1 MRKTLFPYIIA
12 AVMLAVLAAGLHAR
26 GGMEKVTRAEFLMD
40 TLVQSTVFAREASQ
54 GQHALE
60 AAYQEMFRLER
71 LLDRHHPGSEVT
83 QINRAAGREPVP
95 VSPET
100 LLIIEQALEYAVL
113 TGGAFDITV
122 GPLLRLW
129 RFTDAGGRVP
139 SAESLQAAAALVD
152 FRQVVADRQAGSVF
166 LRKNGA
172 EIDLGGIAKGFV
184 VDRAVEVLLRSGIS
198 SASVDAGG
206 DIRLLGAKPDGSP
219 WRIGVR
225 HPRERRGIIAV
236 LELEG
241 CAVVTSGDYERYF
254 LYGEVRYHH
263 LLDPATGRPA
273 GGLVSVTVVAPEA
286 TTADALSTAVF
297 VLGRERGLALIESLP
312 GIEALLV
319 TAELEVVYSSGLAGK
334 VTVSP

>member
-1 MRKTLFPYIIA
+1 
-12 AVMLAVLAAGLHAR
+12 
-26 GGMEKVTRAEFLMD
+26 MEEVTRAEFLMD

-54 GQHALE
+54 GQNALE
-60 AAYQEMFRLER
+60 AAYQEMIRLEG

-83 QINRAAGREPVP
+83 HINRAAGWEPVP

-100 LLIIEQALEYAVL
+100 LLIIEQALEFAVL

-129 RFTDAGGRVP
+129 RFTDGGGQVP
-139 SAESLQAAAALVD
+139 PEESLLAAAALVD
-152 FRQVVADRQAGSVF
+152 FRQIEVDRLAGSVF

-184 VDRAVEVLLRSGIS
+184 VDRAGEVLRRFGVT

-206 DIRLLGAKPDGSP
+206 DIRLIGAKPDGSP

-225 HPRERRGIIAV
+225 HPRERRGIIAI
-236 LELEG
+236 LELRDS
-241 CAVVTSGDYERYF
+241 AVVTSGDYERYF
-254 LYGEVRYHH
+254 LFEGTRYHH

-286 TTADALSTAVF
+286 MTADALSTAVF
-297 VLGRERGLALIESLP
+297 VLGRERGLELIESLP

-334 VTVSP
+334 VTVNP